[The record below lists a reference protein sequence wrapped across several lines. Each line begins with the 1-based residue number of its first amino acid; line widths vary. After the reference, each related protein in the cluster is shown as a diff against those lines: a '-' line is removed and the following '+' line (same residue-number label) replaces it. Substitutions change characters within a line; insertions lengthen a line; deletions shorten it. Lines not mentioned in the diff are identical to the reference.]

1 MSTALV
7 SRSERPPAPAGTG
20 ARKLTERAF
29 RIRESGII
37 VVLLVFVAITASIQP
52 RFLDITNIQFILVNT
67 TVFALLALGET
78 MVVISRNY
86 DLSMG
91 SVLGLSAYLSAS
103 QFGQHHGIPIV
114 VVFLIGLGIGL
125 ACGAANGIMVSAGR
139 VPSLVVTLAT
149 LYIIRGIDTLIV
161 GGNEV
166 TAQTLPSAFTNIAHA
181 SVAGVPYVA
190 IAVAVVIGIGEYC
203 LRTFRSGREL
213 TRAGGPDGSRRSV
226 TVALMM
232 PGPRSGRWRRP

>member
-7 SRSERPPAPAGTG
+7 SRGERPPAPAGTG

-86 DLSMG
+86 DLSLG

-103 QFGQHHGIPIV
+103 QFGQHHGLPIV
-114 VVFLIGLGIGL
+114 VVFVAITASIQPRFLNITNIQFILVNTTVFALLALGET
-125 ACGAANGIMVSAGR
+125 MVVISR
-139 VPSLVVTLAT
+139 NYDPVSYTHL
-149 LYIIRGIDTLIV
+149 
-161 GGNEV
+161 
-166 TAQTLPSAFTNIAHA
+166 TLPTT
-181 SVAGVPYVA
+181 PYV
-190 IAVAVVIGIGEYC
+190 
-203 LRTFRSGREL
+203 
-213 TRAGGPDGSRRSV
+213 
-226 TVALMM
+226 
-232 PGPRSGRWRRP
+232 